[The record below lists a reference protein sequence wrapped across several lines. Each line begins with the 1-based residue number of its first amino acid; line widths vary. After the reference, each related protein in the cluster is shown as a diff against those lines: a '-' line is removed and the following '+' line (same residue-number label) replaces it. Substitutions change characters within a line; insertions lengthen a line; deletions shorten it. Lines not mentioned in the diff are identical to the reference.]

1 MASRARSGIRR
12 RSGRSRIEQGCSR
25 RSSVPVVEGTIVNGD
40 GKRPNRG
47 QLLDAA
53 FRTAVDH
60 IDHHKYGSEA
70 DALKSL
76 RRRCRGFTP
85 TQYRN
90 ALRKATDPLRSVEE
104 GIAPFD
110 PPYDVGSAEGGWSG
124 FADAA

>member
-1 MASRARSGIRR
+1 
-12 RSGRSRIEQGCSR
+12 
-25 RSSVPVVEGTIVNGD
+25 VNGD
-40 GKRPNRG
+40 EKRPNRG

-70 DALKSL
+70 DALNSL

-90 ALRKATDPLRSVEE
+90 ALRKATDLLGSVEE
-104 GIAPFD
+104 VIAPFD
-110 PPYDVGSAEGGWSG
+110 PPYDAGSAEGGWSG
-124 FADAA
+124 FADAARALRSRCPGFRLSTCGSAIGWILFWHHWK